1 MDKKIIDTLK
11 KIEFFDDKLSDQD
24 ISNVSKNTYEIKVDN
39 RSYLLKLYD
48 NSHRNES
55 ESISKF
61 DKFSKAITG
70 EFLEELN
77 QYYQIYDFDNFI
89 SLREYLDKSN
99 EPDQYDMGYK
109 FGKFLKEFHSIPTS
123 VDIDWYKLCKTKSN
137 YLFYM
142 HGLCDII
149 GDNDYILVDYISN
162 NQHLTKSV
170 NTSYLISGISLDD
183 IIIDDKLNILALD
196 FKDVGDPIFDFT
208 SINRI
213 AIKNP
218 EFSRGV
224 INAYFDGKKAPI
236 KFFRL
241 LALYQAYLILE
252 NMVNARSSKPCLF
265 SKEEE
270 KLLLLMY
277 DNYNQEIPQWI
288 WESLWLS
295 FLFSFTKLKF
305 YDKLLL

>member
-11 KIEFFDDKLSDQD
+11 KIEFFDDELSDQD
-24 ISNVSKNTYEIKVDN
+24 ITYISKNTYGIKADN

-48 NSHRNES
+48 NSHKNYS
-55 ESISKF
+55 ESINKF
-61 DKFSKAITG
+61 DKFSKSIY
-70 EFLEELN
+70 EDFLEDLN

-89 SLREYLDKSN
+89 SLREYLYKSN
-99 EPDQYDMGYK
+99 EKDQYDMGYK
-109 FGKFLKEFHSIPTS
+109 FGKFLKEFHSLPTS
-123 VDIDWYKLCKTKSN
+123 VDIEWYKICKTKSN
-137 YLFYM
+137 YLFYR

-149 GDNDYILVDYISN
+149 GDNDYILADYISH
-162 NQHLTKSV
+162 NQHLTRSV
-170 NTSYLISGISLDD
+170 KTSYLLSGISLYD
-183 IIIDDKLNILALD
+183 IIIDDKFNILATD
-196 FKDVGDPIFDFT
+196 FKDIGDPIFDFT

-213 AIKNP
+213 AIKKP

-224 INAYFDGKKAPI
+224 INGYFDGKKAPI

-270 KLLLLMY
+270 KLLLSMY

-295 FLFSFTKLKF
+295 FLFLFTKLNF

>member
-24 ISNVSKNTYEIKVDN
+24 ISYVSKNTYEIKADN

-61 DKFSKAITG
+61 DKFSNAITG
-70 EFLEELN
+70 EFLEDLN
-77 QYYQIYDFDNFI
+77 QYYQIYNFDNFI
-89 SLREYLDKSN
+89 SLGEYLDKSN

-109 FGKFLKEFHSIPTS
+109 FGIFLKEFHSTPTS
-123 VDIDWYKLCKTKSN
+123 VDINWYKLCKTKSN

-149 GDNDYILVDYISN
+149 GDNDYILVDYIIH

-170 NTSYLISGISLDD
+170 KTSYLISGISLDD
-183 IIIDDKLNILALD
+183 IIIDDKFNILALD

-265 SKEEE
+265 NKEEE

-295 FLFSFTKLKF
+295 FLFSFTKLNF
-305 YDKLLL
+305 YDKLLP

>member
-11 KIEFFDDKLSDQD
+11 KIEFFDDKLSDQG
-24 ISNVSKNTYEIKVDN
+24 ISYVSNNTYEIKADN

-48 NSHRNES
+48 NLHRNGS

-61 DKFSKAITG
+61 DKFSKPID
-70 EFLEELN
+70 EDFVDELR

-89 SLREYLDKSN
+89 TLGEYLDKSN

-109 FGKFLKEFHSIPTS
+109 FGKFLKEFHNTPTS

-142 HGLCDII
+142 HGLCDNI
-149 GDNDYILVDYISN
+149 GDNDYILVDYISH

-170 NTSYLISGISLDD
+170 KTSYLISGISLDD
-183 IIIDDKLNILALD
+183 IIIDDKFNILALD

-288 WESLWLS
+288 
-295 FLFSFTKLKF
+295 
-305 YDKLLL
+305 